1 MRTTTSFSPFYFRLA
16 VFALLLALVVVML
29 GAYTRL
35 SDAGLGC
42 PDWPGCYGKL
52 VLPESQPALARAQQT
67 FPNLPI
73 VPKKAWK
80 EMVHRYFAGTLG
92 GLIVIL
98 VILAIARKIRFA
110 EQPLLVP
117 MLLFLM
123 MIFQAVLG
131 MWTVTWKVL
140 PLIVMAHLMGGV
152 TIAALLCWLVLSLRQ
167 NRFENNRLASLRP
180 WAVLALILVAGQ
192 IFLGAW
198 TSTNYSALVCPN
210 FPFCH
215 GALFPNM
222 EWKNAF
228 NFASPIGPNYE
239 GGRLAMDTRITI
251 QMAHRY
257 GAFITVAYLLPLS
270 LSLILVRRFSPL
282 RRLGL
287 VILALLCLQFILGVL
302 NVVWTLPMGN
312 AVMHNG
318 VAALLLLSVVTL
330 VYRLFGKSRMAYSRV
345 M

>member
-1 MRTTTSFSPFYFRLA
+1 MRNTPFSALYYRLA
-16 VFALLLALVVVML
+16 VIALLLSLGVVML

-42 PDWPGCYGKL
+42 PDWPGCYGKM
-52 VLPESQPALARAQQT
+52 VLPQSQPALTQAQKA

-80 EMVHRYFAGTLG
+80 EMIHRYFAGTLG
-92 GLIVIL
+92 TLIMVL
-98 VILAIARKIRFA
+98 VVLALVRKVRYA
-110 EQPLLVP
+110 EQPLFVP
-117 MLLFLM
+117 LLLLGM

-140 PLIVMAHLMGGV
+140 PLVVMSHMLGGV
-152 TIAALLCWLVLSLRQ
+152 TIAALLCWLVLSLRLNPHQ
-167 NRFENNRLASLRP
+167 NNHLASLRP
-180 WAVLALILVAGQ
+180 WAILAIILVMAQ

-198 TSTNYSALVCPN
+198 TSTNYSALVCPT

-215 GALFPNM
+215 GTLFPNM
-222 EWKNAF
+222 EWKSAF
-228 NFASPIGPNYE
+228 DLISPVGPNYE
-239 GGRLAMDTRITI
+239 GGRLALDTRVTI

-257 GAFITVAYLLPLS
+257 GALITGLYLLPLS
-270 LSLILVRRFSPL
+270 FALIFVRRFAAL
-282 RRLGL
+282 RTIGL
-287 VILALLCLQFILGVL
+287 TILALFCLQFLLGVM
-302 NVVWTLPMGN
+302 NVVWTLPMWN

-330 VYRLFGKSRMAYSRV
+330 TYRLFGKSRMAYSRIV
-345 M
+345 